1 MIPPATPRSESIG
14 HAQRFIFA
22 ARVVDDSNSGKLS
35 SPFAAMTL
43 FNPLTG
49 SLLPATPVQR
59 AAEKDRQIARSQ
71 ALRKNTAAEGDTV
84 EIEHQVE
91 SADELPQVGDETG
104 GGSQNPRQ
112 QQPPSHKPPESDN
125 GDESPP
131 RLDVTA

>member
-1 MIPPATPRSESIG
+1 
-14 HAQRFIFA
+14 
-22 ARVVDDSNSGKLS
+22 
-35 SPFAAMTL
+35 MTL

-91 SADELPQVGDETG
+91 SADELPPVGDDSG
-104 GGSQNPRQ
+104 GGSSRNPRQ
-112 QQPPSHKPPESDN
+112 QQSPRHEPPKPN
-125 GDESPP
+125 QGDELPP